1 MKMTL
6 AACSVA
12 MALVATLVSGCL
24 TACAPDSTASTS
36 GKSSAAATANTISA
50 STVKMRFETDLY
62 SYVSKQKNV
71 DPGSTRYNINKT
83 VGTGENTE
91 YYGTYST
98 YDKYGKLVKPS
109 QTFSWRYNHKGTD
122 GQGFF

>member
-1 MKMTL
+1 MKMKL

-12 MALVATLVSGCL
+12 MALVATLVGGCL
-24 TACAPDSTASTS
+24 TACAPDSAASTS

-50 STVKMRFETDLY
+50 STIKMKFETDLC

-91 YYGTYST
+91 Y
-98 YDKYGKLVKPS
+98 
-109 QTFSWRYNHKGTD
+109 
-122 GQGFF
+122 